1 MPLYIPS
8 ADSSRKFWLQATA
21 GQTAAPGSTG
31 ELILAG
37 CQYLMPGAT
46 LSTGKEVLV
55 RITGT
60 KSAGVNTGT
69 VRLRVGTAGTVADG
83 ALSNSVEISVAAATL
98 SFGYETAMRVES
110 ATTLHR
116 HGPGGV
122 GTANGKTGQS
132 VTARPAADNI
142 PNVSNPLY
150 WTLTCQMSAGTP
162 EWIAVT
168 QFEIIVL

>member
-1 MPLYIPS
+1 MPMYFPQV
-8 ADSSRKFWLQATA
+8 DTSRKFWLPATA
-21 GQTAAPGSTG
+21 GQTAAPGSTS
-31 ELILAG
+31 ELILAN

-46 LSTGKEVLV
+46 LSTGKEVML

-60 KSAGVNTGT
+60 KSAGANTAT

-83 ALSNSVEISVAAATL
+83 ALSNSVEISVSATTL
-98 SFGYETAMRVES
+98 SFGYETALRVES
-110 ATTLHR
+110 AITLRR

-162 EWIAVT
+162 EWIAIT
-168 QFEIIVL
+168 QFEIVVL